1 MANKFKDSHPNA
13 LKVLEE
19 SISSHT
25 DIHDAL
31 KGVAGERTTPAETST
46 TTEASSTTPTR
57 SRTVAQPD
65 FDGDTVPVFGS
76 NLTFHTLTTDDFTA
90 SKTFFGW
97 KH

>member
-1 MANKFKDSHPNA
+1 MANKFKDSHPNG

-19 SISSHT
+19 SISTHT
-25 DIHDAL
+25 DVHDAL
-31 KGVAGERTTPAETST
+31 KGVEGERTTPPATST
-46 TTEASSTTPTR
+46 TAEVGSTPNR

-76 NLTFHTLTTDDFTA
+76 NLTFHTLTTDDFSA

>member
-1 MANKFKDSHPNA
+1 MANKFKESHPNA
-13 LKVLEE
+13 LKVMGE

-31 KGVAGERTTPAETST
+31 KGVEGERTAPPETST
-46 TTEASSTTPTR
+46 TTEVSTTAPNR

-76 NLTFHTLTTDDFTA
+76 NLTFNTLTADDFTA
-90 SKTFFGW
+90 SKKFFGW